1 MSREQTFVIVG
12 AGLAGAKTAE
22 TLRAE
27 GHDGKLVM
35 IGDEP
40 CRPYDRPPLSKEY
53 LRSEKDFDGVAVH
66 KADFYRDNDIDLRT
80 STVVEGIDL
89 LGSAV
94 VLSSGER
101 VVYDKLLLA
110 TGVAP
115 RQVNVPGSNLGGV
128 YYLRNLA
135 DSDALR
141 SAINPS
147 TRLVVIG
154 AGWIGAE
161 VAASARQI
169 GATVALVEQA
179 SLPLE
184 RVLGHEV
191 GEIYRSLHAK
201 HGVELHFGVAV
212 ESFIGTDTLKAVK
225 LSDGTVLDADSA
237 VVGVGAYPRVELAQA
252 AGIRVDNGI
261 VVDEYLQTS
270 TPNVYAAGDVANAF
284 HPRYATHIRLE
295 HWYAALHQG
304 PVAAANMLG
313 KKTVYDRIPYF
324 YSDQYDLGMEYR
336 GWAPSYD
343 QVVFRGDPAAG
354 EFIAFWLSDHRV
366 VAAMNAN
373 IWDMGDTLEALVAGG
388 STIGVDRLTDLNY
401 DLS

>member
-313 KKTVYDRIPYF
+313 KKTAYDRIPYF

>member
-284 HPRYATHIRLE
+284 HPRYSTHIRLE

-313 KKTVYDRIPYF
+313 KKTAYDRIPYF

-388 STIGVDRLTDLNY
+388 STIGVDRLTDPNY